1 MKILLMDWPAFGG
14 ETVKRVFTE
23 LGHEVEIFDFP
34 QKSGDTDRGETLTIR
49 ITEAILRYDAEVVFS
64 FNYFPVIA
72 IAVHACHRKYISWV
86 YDSPA
91 VFLYDMTVFF
101 PENYIFHFDSY
112 ETERMRRDGV
122 KKVFYLPL
130 AADADR
136 YSRMVPD
143 AQQRKKYNTDIAMI
157 GSLYREK
164 YNYFKKYTNFDEYLR
179 GYLDGI
185 INVQEKIYGANFLEE
200 VLDKEILERIM
211 KTVPLMEKKGD
222 RYDSAAWDFANYY
235 LAMRVT
241 ANEREHILRALSE
254 HFMVSLYT
262 AGATE
267 ELPNVR
273 NMGTVDY
280 YTEAPY
286 AIKCAKINL
295 NITLK
300 SIRSGIPQRAMDIM
314 GCGGFLLS
322 NYQTDLCDAFVA
334 GEDFVYYESIE
345 QAVELA
351 GYYLEHEDER
361 NRIAENGYEKVKKY
375 HNFRVKCEKILETSK
390 KKGGED

>member
-14 ETVKRVFTE
+14 NTVKRVLIE
-23 LGHEVEIFDFP
+23 LGHEVEVFEFP
-34 QKSGDTDRGETLTIR
+34 QNSGETDRGEELTIR
-49 ITEAILRYDAEVVFS
+49 ITEALLKSEAEVVFS

-91 VFLYDMTVFF
+91 VYLYDMTVFF

-122 KKVFYLPL
+122 KNVFYLPL
-130 AADADR
+130 AADVDR

-143 AQQRKKYNTDIAMI
+143 ADHRKKYNTDIALI

-164 YNYFKKYTNFDEYLR
+164 YGYFGKYTNFDEYLK

-185 INVQEKIYGANFLEE
+185 VNAQEKVYGVNFLEE
-200 VLDKEILERIM
+200 VLDRDIQERIM
-211 KTVPLMEKKGD
+211 KTVPLMEGKGD

-241 ANEREHILRALSE
+241 ANEREHMLKKLSE
-254 HFMVSLYT
+254 CYKVSLYT
-262 AGATE
+262 GGATK
-267 ELPNVR
+267 ELPQIR

-322 NYQTDLCDAFVA
+322 NYQPDLCDEFVA
-334 GEDFVYYESIE
+334 GKDFVYYESIE
-345 QAVELA
+345 HAVELT
-351 GYYLEHEDER
+351 GYYLEHDEER
-361 NRIAENGYEKVKKY
+361 KRIAENGYEKVRKS
-375 HNFRVKCEKILETSK
+375 HNFRVKCEQILEISEET
-390 KKGGED
+390 